1 MSERVTIFTPP
12 MYEDILIVP
21 VDQGDSEQGFIEIDE
36 SKLCQ
41 SPLRDIDNES
51 FVQLFML
58 MLEKGFV
65 SH

>member
-1 MSERVTIFTPP
+1 

-21 VDQGDSEQGFIEIDE
+21 IDQGDSEQEFIEIDE
-36 SKLCQ
+36 SKLDQ

-65 SH
+65 PH

>member
-1 MSERVTIFTPP
+1 

-21 VDQGDSEQGFIEIDE
+21 IEQGDSEQGFIEIDE

-65 SH
+65 PH

>member
-1 MSERVTIFTPP
+1 

-21 VDQGDSEQGFIEIDE
+21 IEQGDSEQGFIEIDE
-36 SKLCQ
+36 SKLDQ

-65 SH
+65 PR